1 MYPKILLTI
10 VVGYFWGAIEK
21 KGGDYMELIG
31 NRAIV
36 IDSHIQGEFHHDAL
50 IEFLAKMFIK
60 HEESTKEKASVGA
73 ETQNE
78 I

>member
-1 MYPKILLTI
+1 
-10 VVGYFWGAIEK
+10 
-21 KGGDYMELIG
+21 MEMIG

-60 HEESTKEKASVGA
+60 HEESVKEKASVGA

-78 I
+78 IKA